1 MIEQLQFEITEEQ
14 VLVRDMVRR
23 FLQADYA
30 AAARDGIAWKKMGE
44 LSWLGCAVPE
54 SAGGFAGGTMT
65 LAVVV
70 QEFGRALIPDPLVPV
85 ASQSTTSLVAIG
97 TPRAQGLLDKI
108 ATGDLKVMIAH
119 TELGRCDSD
128 REIDTV
134 ALRSGEGWVISGNKV
149 AVLGGD
155 QADAFLVTAQNKQ
168 DRQPS
173 IFFVPRDARGL
184 RIDSFQTFD
193 DRGAAHVTLTE
204 IALPVGARLATGAT
218 AAAALAHGLDH
229 ALILSSAEMLGA
241 LEVAFELTRNYLNT
255 RRQFGQTIGEF
266 QVLRHRLVDMYIEL
280 EQARSMVM
288 LGVSALDSGSAE
300 DRALA
305 AAAVKA
311 RVAKAARLVAAQ
323 AVQLHGGIGM
333 TEEHAVGPI
342 FKRAIAFDL
351 WLGTGNEHVR
361 RYAALDQDSPSMSR
375 QSATAER
382 ADGR

>member
-30 AAARDGIAWKKMGE
+30 AAARAGLAWKKMGE
-44 LSWLGCAVPE
+44 LAWLGCAVPE

-65 LAVVV
+65 LALVV
-70 QEFGRALIPDPLVPV
+70 QELGRALIPDPVVPV
-85 ASQSTTSLVAIG
+85 ASQSTISLVAIG
-97 TPRAQGLLDKI
+97 TPRTQGLLEEI
-108 ATGDLKVMIAH
+108 ATGELKLMIAH
-119 TELGRCDSD
+119 TEMGRSDSD
-128 REIDTV
+128 RELDTV
-134 ALRSGEGWVISGNKV
+134 ALRSGDGWVVRGKKV

-155 QADAFLVTAQNKQ
+155 QADAFLVTAQDKQ
-168 DRQPS
+168 EGQPS
-173 IFFVPRDARGL
+173 IFFVPRGTRGL
-184 RIDSFQTFD
+184 SIDAFQTFD
-193 DRGAAHVTLTE
+193 NRGAAHLTMSEVTL
-204 IALPVGARLATGAT
+204 PVHARLAAG
-218 AAAALAHGLDH
+218 AAAATALADGLDH

-241 LEVAFELTRNYLNT
+241 LEVAFELTRNHLNT

-280 EQARSMVM
+280 EQARSMVL
-288 LGVSALDSGSAE
+288 LGVSALDSGKAE

-311 RVAKAARLVAAQ
+311 RVAKAATLIAAQ

-342 FKRAIAFDL
+342 FKRAMAFDL
-351 WLGTGNEHVR
+351 WLGTGNEHTR
-361 RYAALDQDSPSMSR
+361 RYAALDRRSPSMSNEPI
-375 QSATAER
+375 TAER
-382 ADGR
+382 IDGQ